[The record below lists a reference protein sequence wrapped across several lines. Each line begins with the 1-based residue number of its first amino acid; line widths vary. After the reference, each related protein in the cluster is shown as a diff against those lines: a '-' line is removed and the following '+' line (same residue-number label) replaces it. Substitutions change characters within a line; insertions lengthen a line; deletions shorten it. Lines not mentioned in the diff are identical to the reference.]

1 MITVPMTVSV
11 SQVALQMGVTLGNI
25 QIPMSV
31 SAKYEIVEEE
41 VYEGPY
47 TFTPSSE
54 EQVISTNGKVMEDDI
69 TINPIPSNYGLITW
83 NGSYLTV
90 S

>member
-11 SQVALQMGVTLGNI
+11 SQVTMQMSVAVGNV
-25 QIPMSV
+25 QVPMSV
-31 SAKYEIVEEE
+31 SAKYEAVQGE

-54 EQVISTNGKVMEDDI
+54 EQVISTNGLMMDGDV

>member
-1 MITVPMTVSV
+1 MI
-11 SQVALQMGVTLGNI
+11 NI
-25 QIPMSV
+25 QYGILLSGNVLCGNGVDLSGNLICGMGSYQIYDGSTV
-31 SAKYEIVEEE
+31 V
-41 VYEGPY
+41 
-47 TFTPSSE
+47 TPSQST
-54 EQVISTNGKVMEDDI
+54 QVLYTANKRITSNI